1 MNLILFG
8 PPGAGKGTQAQ
19 RIQKKYGAR
28 QLSTGDMLRSECESG
43 SDLGQM
49 LKSILDAGQLVPD
62 EVMVKLV
69 AYAIEDDAC
78 AEGFILDGFPR
89 TLGQAEALDD
99 MLHDIGRAIDHA
111 IILEVD
117 DGILLDRIKNRA
129 AQTGGA
135 RSDDNAETLKKRL
148 EVYHKQTKPVL
159 PYYEKKGILR
169 RIDGMAPMDDVTG
182 QIDAV
187 LGKKAA
193 A

>member
-19 RIQKKYGAR
+19 RIQQKYGAR

-69 AYAIEDDAC
+69 AYAIQDDAC

-89 TLGQAEALDD
+89 TLGQAEALDE
-99 MLHDIGRAIDHA
+99 MLREIGRAIDHA

-117 DGILLDRIKNRA
+117 DGILLDRIRNRA

-159 PYYEKKGILR
+159 PFYEKKGILR
-169 RIDGMAPMDDVTG
+169 RIDGMAPMDDVTS